1 MDLRQ
6 LAAIAAVAE
15 AGSFSAAARHL
26 HTVQSNVSTHIARL
40 ERELGTTLVD
50 RTTGSLTDEGEV
62 VVDRARRVQHEL
74 ESLRADVDSM
84 LHDVSGEVRLGC
96 IGTVSRW
103 LVPNL
108 LRLMASRHPLV
119 RVVVV
124 DATTTSLVPQV
135 VNKSLDL
142 AVVNLPLADA
152 ELATEPLFDEDR
164 VLVVPHGHPLA
175 DCEHVGLRELAD
187 HELLLEPRGTPFRDE
202 LDQQA
207 AAAGVAMRAQAEI
220 DGIGLLASLAFERYG
235 AAVLPATAAPDRI
248 EMSCHR
254 LRVDGLAPRS
264 VGLVVPR
271 RGRLSAPARAVRAAI
286 GELVG
291 CAALDG
297 VHPSERDRAGVPDP
311 RRTDIPSTRV

>member
-50 RTTGSLTDEGEV
+50 RTTGRLTDEGEV

-175 DCEHVGLRELAD
+175 DCEHVELRELAD

-264 VGLVVPR
+264 VGLAVPR
-271 RGRLSAPARAVRAAI
+271 RGRLSAPAGAVRAAI

-291 CAALDG
+291 CAELDG

-311 RRTDIPSTRV
+311 RGTDIPSTRV